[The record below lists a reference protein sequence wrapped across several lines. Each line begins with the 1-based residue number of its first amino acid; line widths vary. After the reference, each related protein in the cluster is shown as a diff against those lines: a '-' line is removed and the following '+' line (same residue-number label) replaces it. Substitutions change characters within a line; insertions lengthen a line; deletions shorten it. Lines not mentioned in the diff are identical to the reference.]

1 MFDDTFQTN
10 ETELSTKEEI
20 NELIIEQKTKTEVEV
35 KTANQPSLRER
46 VFQTCDNLESK
57 QKKITRDIVRG
68 ITKGSDRDL
77 SKYIKEWRE
86 GKNKRTQAMQG
97 STHINPQTSKEVEQK
112 IPINFNQE
120 LHQDDAKTAMEG
132 AARRAAEIIIT
143 EEKLMQYY
151 LQNPDQLPDELKQEV
166 AQAQKDTHEM
176 LKARSMMYEVENF
189 TELVL
194 SSLQN

>member
-20 NELIIEQKTKTEVEV
+20 NELIIEQKTKTEVEL

-57 QKKITRDIVRG
+57 QKKITRDIVRK
-68 ITKGSDRDL
+68 ITRGSDRDL

-86 GKNKRTQAMQG
+86 SKNKRTQAMQG
-97 STHINPQTSKEVEQK
+97 STHINLQT

-120 LHQDDAKTAMEG
+120 LHRNNAKIAML
-132 AARRAAEIIIT
+132 AAKQAAEVMIIK
-143 EEKLMQYY
+143 EKLTQHY
-151 LQNPDQLPDELKQEV
+151 LENPDQLPDELKQEV
-166 AQAQKDTHEM
+166 AQAQKDTDEM
-176 LKARSMMYEVENF
+176 LARLINYKADSF
-189 TELVL
+189 TELIL